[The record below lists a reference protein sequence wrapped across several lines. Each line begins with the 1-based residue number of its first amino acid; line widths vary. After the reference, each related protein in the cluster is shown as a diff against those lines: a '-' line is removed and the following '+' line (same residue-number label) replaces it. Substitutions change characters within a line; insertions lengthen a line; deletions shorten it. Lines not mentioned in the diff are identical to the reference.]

1 MPPAAQPCRYRGQLG
16 WEPSFLSKH
25 CFQEQPM
32 NSDSLPLTAN
42 VNDQAEELTRAFCEF
57 QSQPAD
63 HWRRA
68 SFRKTFRIM
77 LEHDRYEFGDI
88 MTVIA
93 HLRSLESYI
102 DDSRYQFAFDL
113 RREYRRLHEQVV
125 DLLNARGAA
134 RPATGATTERV

>member
-1 MPPAAQPCRYRGQLG
+1 
-16 WEPSFLSKH
+16 
-25 CFQEQPM
+25 M